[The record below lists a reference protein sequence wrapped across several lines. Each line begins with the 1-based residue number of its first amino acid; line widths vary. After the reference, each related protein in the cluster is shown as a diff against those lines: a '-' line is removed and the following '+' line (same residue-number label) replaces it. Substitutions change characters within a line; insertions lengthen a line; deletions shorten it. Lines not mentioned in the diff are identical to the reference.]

1 MIKGPALLQRI
12 VSALVLAPIAL
23 LCIFDGEWFFMG
35 MMLVAMLL
43 SLYEWFRFSEKL
55 TRAPLHFF
63 IGGIYLSICFGAY
76 IFLRFGFE
84 QGAWLAISIIFC
96 VWASDTGAYLVGRM
110 CGGPKLAPKISP
122 KKTISGLGGAMLFGG
137 LTLIALYLI
146 GEDVSFWTEMK
157 TNIGLHRHHLPLL
170 FIAGCLIG
178 VIGQAGDL
186 FISLYK
192 RRAGIKDT
200 GALIPGH
207 GGILDRI
214 DSLLLVCPFFLTLVL
229 IWHP

>member
-1 MIKGPALLQRI
+1 M
-12 VSALVLAPIAL
+12 V
-23 LCIFDGEWFFMG
+23 
-35 MMLVAMLL
+35 
-43 SLYEWFRFSEKL
+43 
-55 TRAPLHFF
+55 
-63 IGGIYLSICFGAY
+63 
-76 IFLRFGFE
+76 
-84 QGAWLAISIIFC
+84 
-96 VWASDTGAYLVGRM
+96 
-110 CGGPKLAPKISP
+110 
-122 KKTISGLGGAMLFGG
+122 FGG

-146 GEDVSFWTEMK
+146 GEDVTFWTEMK
-157 TNIGLHRHHLPLL
+157 TNIGLHTHHLPYL
-170 FIAGCLIG
+170 FAAGCLIG

-214 DSLLLVCPFFLTLVL
+214 DSLLLVCPFFLTLVM